1 MSAFGKLFL
10 GTSAMF
16 GVGGI
21 PALTISV
28 LQNDKLNKHIETI
41 KDKENR
47 FDDVAIKLL
56 RTRKEVEK
64 IALEKDIA
72 LTKAEMVEQEKE
84 KEIEQIKLEAYRA
97 TNILKGEVAATKLES
112 NFQIAKAEQEF
123 KNKLK
128 EFTKENDGLDY
139 ENALILLALTETPHD
154 FSIKIA
160 DKGKSMCSFQYNN
173 PEVISQ
179 YPKCTAEDINWFNSQ
194 IFSKFK

>member
-139 ENALILLALTETPHD
+139 ENALILLALTETPHN

-160 DKGKSMCSFQYNN
+160 DEGKSMCSFQYNN